1 MWLSLNTKA
10 FFQSKLNK
18 ASSFMQS
25 GLQANKLTLNV
36 KKKKI
41 LLFLINVNWFIT
53 FITGYKK

>member
-25 GLQANKLTLNV
+25 GLQANKLTLDV
-36 KKKKI
+36 KKTKI
-41 LLFLINVNWFIT
+41 FYYF
-53 FITGYKK
+53 